1 MISREELV
9 PVLKKY
15 QDEGVIVPSI
25 DMIRTPEQ
33 LEGIR
38 KACALN
44 NLVLDEVS
52 KIMAEGITTQQ
63 IDDVVKNVTES
74 HGGICAPYHFEGFP
88 KHVCTSINAEVC
100 HGIPSRRI
108 RLKKGDIVNVDVSTI
123 VDGYY
128 GDASRM
134 FVIGETTHQRRRL
147 IEITRECLNAGIAA
161 AQPYAR
167 LGDIGAA
174 IEAVAKANGVTIVEE
189 LGGHGCGIEFHEDP
203 FVAHYGVAGT
213 GMLLVPGMTFTIEPM
228 INAGKRQVYVDAMNG
243 WTVYTRDGS
252 DSAQI
257 EHMILITETG
267 NEILSA

>member
-161 AQPYAR
+161 AKPYTR
-167 LGDIGAA
+167 RGDIGAA

-203 FVAHYGVAGT
+203 FVAHYGVVGN

-257 EHMILITETG
+257 EHMILITEAG